1 MTIRLPSLWKIC
13 DDFTRG
19 AMHAC
24 IGGVW
29 RASLSS
35 GYLARAHLKNGVGD
49 MERYPLCIN
58 GRLVCC
64 ALNGTDEE
72 EVVYVMNLHR
82 FILYCMIFM
91 VSYALG
97 GFVIIRFQRHRS

>member
-1 MTIRLPSLWKIC
+1 MTIRPPSLWRIC
-13 DDFTRG
+13 DDLTRG
-19 AMHAC
+19 AMHTC

-64 ALNGTDEE
+64 ALNGTVEGE
-72 EVVYVMNLHR
+72 EVVYVMISLS
-82 FILYCMIFM
+82 FLFFYI
-91 VSYALG
+91 V
-97 GFVIIRFQRHRS
+97 